1 MEINLAEIQ
10 TIRAALDVITITGKD
25 AIFIANLQTKLSN
38 EITRLQSTTQNLPND
53 KPVSAVQKSNSKK

>member
-10 TIRAALDVITITGKD
+10 TLRNALDVVTLTGKD

-38 EITRLQSTTQNLPND
+38 EINRLQTPTETQTPT
-53 KPVSAVQKSNSKK
+53 QKSTSKK

>member
-10 TIRAALDVITITGKD
+10 TLRNALDVVTLTGKD

-38 EITRLQSTTQNLPND
+38 EINRLQTPTESENPSAKST
-53 KPVSAVQKSNSKK
+53 AKK

>member
-10 TIRAALDVITITGKD
+10 TLRNALDVVTLTGKD

-38 EITRLQSTTQNLPND
+38 EINRLQTPIESENPST
-53 KPVSAVQKSNSKK
+53 KSTAKK